1 MGHVGKSVVLVI
13 HVVCFKGIIQE
24 LQRESI
30 CFTTVLKMCKTQ
42 STPPYS
48 ESIDCKACT
57 ISKRAPYGYVVQRSQ
72 LGDRLETVRALKS

>member
-30 CFTTVLKMCKTQ
+30 RFTTVLKMCNTQ
-42 STPPYS
+42 STQPYS

-57 ISKRAPYGYVVQRSQ
+57 ISKRAP
-72 LGDRLETVRALKS
+72 

>member
-24 LQRESI
+24 LQRESR
-30 CFTTVLKMCKTQ
+30 FTTVLKMCKTQ
-42 STPPYS
+42 STQPYS

-72 LGDRLETVRALKS
+72 LGDRFETVRALQS